1 MYHDAVF
8 EDPHSLQCVSDWF
21 VTQKLAKIWNDNE
34 DYPDAE
40 ELAEWYNG
48 YKNRKTLKKKKNPDR
63 QRLVTCRMVP
73 FLIMGLVYT
82 KG

>member
-48 YKNRKTLKKKKNPDR
+48 YKNRKKNPDR